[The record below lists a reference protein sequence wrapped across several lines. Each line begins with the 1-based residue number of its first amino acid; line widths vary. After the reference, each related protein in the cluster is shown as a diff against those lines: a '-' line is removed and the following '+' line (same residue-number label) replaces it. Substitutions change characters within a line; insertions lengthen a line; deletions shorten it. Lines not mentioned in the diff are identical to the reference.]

1 MFLNRLAS
9 AREAGIVLNPSN
21 SRSGLHML
29 FLKSPWIAE
38 KPEHFPWLPASAAR
52 QGLLPQRLCLSS
64 AYDLT
69 FPVTGAYFPGGSE
82 RKESACNAGDLV
94 SIPQLGRSPGKPN
107 GSPPQQGQRSMADC
121 SPWCVESDVTEQ
133 RTLSLPFSRLWSAVV
148 SQSLSL
154 EHKASRSPW
163 NHDRE
168 AWLSTCASQSQDP
181 VGKIALVLKF
191 LGTGWL
197 RQ

>member
-1 MFLNRLAS
+1 MFLNRLTS
-9 AREAGIVLNPSN
+9 AREAGIVLNPNN

-29 FLKSPWIAE
+29 FLKSPWTPE

-52 QGLLPQRLCLSS
+52 WGLFSQRLCLSS

-82 RKESACNAGDLV
+82 ERICL
-94 SIPQLGRSPGKPN
+94 QCRRPGFDPSV
-107 GSPPQQGQRSMADC
+107 GE
-121 SPWCVESDVTEQ
+121 SPWKSEWLPTPAGTEERGRLQSVVCKESDVTEQ
-133 RTLSLPFSRLWSAVV
+133 RTLSLPFSRLWSTAV
-148 SQSLSL
+148 SQPLSL